1 MLQELMT
8 YKLSTR
14 YPPEESEE
22 ESVEESVE
30 ATVSQPASSE
40 APAEQP
46 ETSSLG
52 WIIAV
57 AALVVIAGATVVL
70 LVLGKKK

>member
-22 ESVEESVE
+22 ESVE
-30 ATVSQPASSE
+30 ATVSQPTSSE

-46 ETSSLG
+46 ETSPMG
-52 WIIAV
+52 WIIALSV
-57 AALVVIAGATVVL
+57 LGVIVLATVIL
-70 LVLGKKK
+70 LVLKKKKG